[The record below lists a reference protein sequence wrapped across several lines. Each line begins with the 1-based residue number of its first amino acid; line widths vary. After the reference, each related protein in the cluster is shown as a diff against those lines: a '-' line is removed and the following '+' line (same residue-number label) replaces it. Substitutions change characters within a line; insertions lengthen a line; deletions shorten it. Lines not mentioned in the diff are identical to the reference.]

1 MIKILSMKM
10 RFKYY
15 RKSLGIIIL
24 YFSFSI
30 DYLVS

>member
-1 MIKILSMKM
+1 MIKILSIKM

-24 YFSFSI
+24 YFSI